1 MNINYSHGGFPTNL
15 SFTYDDY
22 FYSKY
27 YCGRLAALADGATNE
42 DRGCSLSD
50 AATFGLIRGGTTLT
64 SNLASTPPA
73 GRKTSS

>member
-15 SFTYDDY
+15 SFTYADY

-27 YCGRLAALADGATNE
+27 YCGRPTALADGVTNE

-50 AATFGLIRGGTTLT
+50 GAMFGSVGGGAT
-64 SNLASTPPA
+64 LASDPTSTPSTGWMMP
-73 GRKTSS
+73 S